1 MSKLIKKQQALLHRL
16 FDALIQQAA
25 TQRPVGTSLS
35 FSEGDFLINDG
46 DFALYDI
53 GNGFVVFNEVSGDRW
68 FFPCKF
74 PEEATMLKDI
84 QIHFDGASEG
94 NPGPSGAGWTITV
107 DDEAMEGIEYL
118 GVKTSNQAEYLAI
131 IRALEEVISQF
142 NPEDVNISI
151 LGDSQLVIR
160 HLKGEYQVR
169 SDRLLPLYE
178 QTIELLEK
186 FNEWSCIWVNRAEN
200 RKADGLSKKAVKMA
214 NKT

>member
-1 MSKLIKKQQALLHRL
+1 MFKLTKTEQALLLRL

-25 TQRPVGTSLS
+25 VRRPVGKSIA
-35 FSEGDFLINDG
+35 FSEGDYLAKDG

-68 FFPCKF
+68 VFPCKF
-74 PEEATMLKDI
+74 PEETTMLNVK
-84 QIHFDGASEG
+84 IHFDGASEG
-94 NPGPSGAGWTITV
+94 NPGPSGAGWTISV
-107 DDEAMEGIEYL
+107 DEEVLEGLEYL

-131 IRALEEVISQF
+131 IRALEEVVSQF
-142 NPEDVNISI
+142 NPENVNISI

-186 FNEWSCIWVNRAEN
+186 FNEWSCTWVNRAEN
-200 RKADGLSKKAVKMA
+200 RKADELSKKAIK
-214 NKT
+214 KGK